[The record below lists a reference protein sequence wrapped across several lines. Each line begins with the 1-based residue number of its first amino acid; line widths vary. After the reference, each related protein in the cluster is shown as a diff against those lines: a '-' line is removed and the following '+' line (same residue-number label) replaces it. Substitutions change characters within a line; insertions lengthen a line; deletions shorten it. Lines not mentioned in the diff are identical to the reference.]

1 MSHKACEM
9 GFCGLEQND
18 RLQPSKGED
27 VAKTSRQT
35 APGRLGISGPTHFAV
50 RGRTD
55 ATPNHFIVSLLHKR
69 AIVVD
74 ELCAFPYSLPEQPP
88 SVQRRVQ
95 VILPIARRGRVN
107 NPRYKL
113 QHFNTMAN
121 FIASIDQGTT
131 STRCMIFNHA
141 GESVGIEQLEHQQI
155 YPKPGWVEHDPA
167 EIWHAHRM

>member
-1 MSHKACEM
+1 MARSEELCLGIVCRSREPLVRIVDADLDQAGLGSDINWTLLGSKRVRKNALRSVSHKACEM

-88 SVQRRVQ
+88 SVQRCR
-95 VILPIARRGRVN
+95 
-107 NPRYKL
+107 
-113 QHFNTMAN
+113 
-121 FIASIDQGTT
+121 
-131 STRCMIFNHA
+131 
-141 GESVGIEQLEHQQI
+141 
-155 YPKPGWVEHDPA
+155 
-167 EIWHAHRM
+167 